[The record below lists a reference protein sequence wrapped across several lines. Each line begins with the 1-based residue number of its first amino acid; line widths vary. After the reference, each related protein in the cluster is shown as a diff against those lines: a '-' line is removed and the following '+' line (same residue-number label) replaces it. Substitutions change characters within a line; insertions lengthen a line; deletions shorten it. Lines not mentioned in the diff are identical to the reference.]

1 MVKQRTTHK
10 LGTYLLR
17 YSTLSSSLL
26 SLKKSQV
33 VTFLKRKMSQL
44 QDENAEL
51 KRTLE
56 QLRNENCYLKAMG
69 TSKSKKM
76 ERDSGKVWIEKD
88 QVYKVM
94 KTEIVPKCPYIGN
107 KHHHMQVMLEICN
120 KMGISD
126 KIKRKEFMYKYELD
140 ILKHLSQ
147 YRNNCSQQLKKKL
160 DCKYSYSHYLLLY
173 TYLTINI

>member
-1 MVKQRTTHK
+1 
-10 LGTYLLR
+10 
-17 YSTLSSSLL
+17 
-26 SLKKSQV
+26 
-33 VTFLKRKMSQL
+33 
-44 QDENAEL
+44 
-51 KRTLE
+51 
-56 QLRNENCYLKAMG
+56 
-69 TSKSKKM
+69 
-76 ERDSGKVWIEKD
+76 
-88 QVYKVM
+88 M

-160 DCKYSYSHYLLLY
+160 DCKYSYYHYLLIY
-173 TYLTINI
+173 TYLTIKI

>member
-1 MVKQRTTHK
+1 MVKHSGIYK
-10 LGTYLLR
+10 LSTYLFR

-26 SLKKSQV
+26 SLKKSHFV
-33 VTFLKRKMSQL
+33 SFWKRKMSQL
-44 QDENAEL
+44 EDENAEL
-51 KRTLE
+51 KRALE
-56 QLRNENCYLKAMG
+56 QLRNENNYLKEIGM
-69 TSKSKKM
+69 SKCNKLQ
-76 ERDSGKVWIEKD
+76 RDSGKQWVERD
-88 QVYKVM
+88 QVYKLM
-94 KTEIVPKCPYIGN
+94 KTEIIPKCPYIGN

>member
-56 QLRNENCYLKAMG
+56 QLRNENSYLKAMG

-76 ERDSGKVWIEKD
+76 ERDSGKVWIEK
-88 QVYKVM
+88 
-94 KTEIVPKCPYIGN
+94 
-107 KHHHMQVMLEICN
+107 
-120 KMGISD
+120 
-126 KIKRKEFMYKYELD
+126 IKFIR
-140 ILKHLSQ
+140 
-147 YRNNCSQQLKKKL
+147 
-160 DCKYSYSHYLLLY
+160 
-173 TYLTINI
+173 